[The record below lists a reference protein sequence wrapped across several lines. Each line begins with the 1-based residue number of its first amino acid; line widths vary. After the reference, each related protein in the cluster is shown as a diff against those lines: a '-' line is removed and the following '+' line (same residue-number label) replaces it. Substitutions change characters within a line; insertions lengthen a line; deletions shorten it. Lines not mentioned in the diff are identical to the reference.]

1 MNLESGGLNGLAL
14 GAWGAVQ
21 ATCAG
26 LAIGFGGAVRDIV
39 SALAERGFLG
49 TALVNP
55 ATGYSFVYHIELYLL
70 FATLIALGPLVR
82 RGDAKVLPRGDAGR
96 SNGLSESIR

>member
-1 MNLESGGLNGLAL
+1 MGLESNGLHGLAL

-26 LAIGFGGAVRDIV
+26 TAVLLGGALRDIV
-39 SALAERGFLG
+39 SGLASQGWLG
-49 TALVNP
+49 TALMSP

-70 FATLIALGPLVR
+70 FATLVAIGPLVR
-82 RGDAKVLPRGDAGR
+82 NPRQTDTQTPPR
-96 SNGLSESIR
+96 KFGLAEYPG